1 VGTPLQITF
10 QIWRTILGK
19 KFQTGAGDKVKVYVA
34 LLPLGSRV
42 EPVDVTVTTG
52 TGGVTAASNTITVA
66 ALSGAIAAG
75 TPLLFSNVGGGKL
88 QVYLAADAAAG
99 ATTLSVETT
108 SGSLAG
114 TCTAAYV
121 AKLRLAGGTST
132 GAKIGN
138 STTES
143 LVFEDAQGYEDGIVT
158 KSNWEVPWEA
168 NLLADDDS
176 YRRIYFAASYGT
188 SGREVYIWQYDP
200 PPVGA
205 TSGDGLKGACIVGD
219 FSKTFKSDS
228 IVTFSTTFKG
238 QGSPT
243 FMRYA

>member
-1 VGTPLQITF
+1 M
-10 QIWRTILGK
+10 GK

-52 TGGVTAASNTITVA
+52 SGGITAASNTITVA
-66 ALSGAIAAG
+66 ALSGPIAAG
-75 TPLLFSNVGGGKL
+75 TPLLFTNGGGGKL
-88 QVYLAADAAAG
+88 LTYLATDAVAG
-99 ATTLSVETT
+99 ATSLAVETT
-108 SGSLAG
+108 TGSLAG
-114 TCTAAYV
+114 TCTASYV

-143 LVFEDAQGYEDGIVT
+143 LVFEDQQGYEDGVVT
-158 KSNWEVPWEA
+158 KANWEIPWTA

-176 YRRIYFAASYGT
+176 YRRIYYAASNGT
-188 SGREVYIWQYDP
+188 SGREVYVWQYDP

-205 TSGDGLKGACIVGD
+205 TTGDGLKGACIVGD
-219 FSKTFKSDS
+219 FSKDFKSDA
-228 IVTFSTTFKG
+228 IVTFQTTFKG

-243 FMRYA
+243 FIRYA